1 MGNILMQAGDGKEV
15 EVVYLEE
22 VSKND
27 YNYIFIWPL

>member
-1 MGNILMQAGDGKEV
+1 MGNVLLQAGDSKEV
-15 EVVYLEE
+15 EVVYLE